1 MQTVIQIGAAVG
13 FQVVDGGQNSGITRL
28 GGNILPA
35 RVCYCCVCIEIDQ
48 RNIAAGAVVGSIAIK
63 EIDGRN
69 LGGSQ
74 TVVTTAAT
82 CVVRV
87 IRQAAIEGGFVI
99 RLIDFNTCTAA
110 IVMLIDTIFI

>member
-48 RNIAAGAVVGSIAIK
+48 CNIAAGAAVFRRI
-63 EIDGRN
+63 
-69 LGGSQ
+69 
-74 TVVTTAAT
+74 
-82 CVVRV
+82 VRV
-87 IRQAAIEGGFVI
+87 YATADTASVSLCWEYVRGETQQAKVVSLMT
-99 RLIDFNTCTAA
+99 RLVTA
-110 IVMLIDTIFI
+110 